1 MPALNGNSLEGDPE
15 PVDEPAT
22 PASRPRLVAACVGAF
37 CAGVVLVGALSSD
50 AAIPSFLWLIV
61 PLVGVLPLLTL
72 WIAERQYVD
81 RSRATVT
88 ELRMSN
94 DELEAANARLFGLL
108 DENRQLLGR
117 MQRSYLGTI
126 TSLAHAV
133 EAKDP
138 YTSGHTERV
147 AEVALLLARELDF
160 DDSQLAAVKVG
171 AIIHD
176 IGKVGTPDQILS
188 KPGALTADEIREIR
202 KHPEVASQ
210 IVAELELPTA
220 VKQMVRSHHER
231 FDGDGYPDG
240 LVGEQIPLAARI
252 LSVAEALDAMTS
264 DRPYRDAMP
273 LDVACAEIRDNA
285 GTQFCP
291 RVVAALTK
299 SLARSRS
306 FWAEFGGSAQAP
318 ASVP

>member
-1 MPALNGNSLEGDPE
+1 M
-15 PVDEPAT
+15 
-22 PASRPRLVAACVGAF
+22 VG
-37 CAGVVLVGALSSD
+37 G
-50 AAIPSFLWLIV
+50 
-61 PLVGVLPLLTL
+61 LPLLTL
-72 WIAERQYVD
+72 WVAEKQYLD

-126 TSLAHAV
+126 TSLARAV

-160 DDSQLAAVKVG
+160 DESQLAAIKVG

-188 KPGALTADEIREIR
+188 KPGALTEEEIREIR

-210 IVAELELPTA
+210 IVAELELPKA
-220 VKQMVRSHHER
+220 VKQMVRSHRER
-231 FDGDGYPDG
+231 FDGGGYPDG
-240 LVGEQIPLAARI
+240 LIGEQIPLAARI

-264 DRPYRDAMP
+264 DRPYRDAMS
-273 LDVACAEIRDNA
+273 LDVACAEIEDNA

-291 RVVAALTK
+291 RVVAALTS

-306 FWAEFGGSAQAP
+306 FWAEFGGSAAAP
-318 ASVP
+318 TSVP